1 MRSRVVIAWVSGLGG
16 LLAAGAVFADGVF
29 QNITGEVK
37 AGVGSAAPVAPL
49 AGERFQSGATVRTG
63 PGSGA
68 ILKFDDGHGLVLHE
82 KTELRISNFR
92 FDRDRPGDDN
102 LELQLVA
109 GALRSVTGVIGQR
122 SRNRVVLAIPQAK
135 IGIRGTDFTVV
146 LANPAYL
153 SVAQGAIGVSNAA
166 GSVVFSSGALGT
178 VAADGSLA
186 APVMASA
193 VPAPVSAAFRALG
206 GAAVGG
212 AADSGAGA
220 AGGGFSGANLAPGG
234 NVAGTLTAIAI
245 GVLAVAVAGKR
256 NALTAAQR

>member
-1 MRSRVVIAWVSGLGG
+1 MRSRVVVAWVCGLGA
-16 LLAAGAVFADGVF
+16 LLAAGAVSADGVF
-29 QNITGEVK
+29 QSISGEVK
-37 AGVGSAAPVAPL
+37 AGAGPAAPL

-82 KTELRISNFR
+82 NSELRIGNFR
-92 FDRDRPGDDN
+92 FDRDRPDDDN
-102 LELQLVA
+102 LELQLLA

-122 SRNRVVLAIPQAK
+122 SRDRVVLAIPQAK

-146 LANPAYL
+146 LAHPAYL

-193 VPAPVSAAFRALG
+193 VPAPVYAAFRALG
-206 GAAVGG
+206 AADVGG
-212 AADSGAGA
+212 AADSGAPA
-220 AGGGFSGANLAPGG
+220 GGFSGANLAPGR
-234 NVAGTLTAIAI
+234 NLAGTLTAIAI
-245 GVLAVAVAGKR
+245 AVLAVTLVGKR
-256 NALTAAQR
+256 NALTAVQR